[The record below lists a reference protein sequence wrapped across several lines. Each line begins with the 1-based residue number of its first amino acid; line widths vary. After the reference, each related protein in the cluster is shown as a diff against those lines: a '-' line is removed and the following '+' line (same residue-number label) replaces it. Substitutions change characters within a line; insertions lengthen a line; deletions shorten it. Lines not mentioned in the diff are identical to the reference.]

1 MDLSKLSD
9 AQLILNS
16 NSLVKQESA
25 LLVTILHHIKE
36 IERRRLYAD
45 FKQPS
50 LLDLVMHELG
60 YPRDQAVRRIQA
72 MRLVWMKFHWLKKW

>member
-9 AQLILNS
+9 TQLMLNS
-16 NSLVKQESA
+16 KSLVKQESA

-36 IERRRLYAD
+36 IDRRRLYAD

-50 LLDLVMHELG
+50 LTS
-60 YPRDQAVRRIQA
+60 R
-72 MRLVWMKFHWLKKW
+72 